1 MANFFDLDPT
11 QTKSS
16 DGKYIDLVFT
26 GFIPDTDYGL
36 TFAWVYEDEKLGVSG
51 ESNVFSFTTIS
62 EPELS
67 APYFIADNLYAKN
80 SILYISWN
88 GKNAQLQN
96 YSNALKQVNIW
107 IKGGDFGTEFVKYA
121 TSFTKDGTVQIST
134 TTKATYTVKLQ
145 AESTSGILSP
155 FSSEFSVTLL
165 KQPKAVTNLQTQWVS
180 DDLNLTFNFD
190 STFVDSTNDN
200 RNADVFLITF
210 YANSKEHTFYQPVNK
225 STTSQKFTLERNTN
239 VAYFDLFAKQLTVF
253 IQVKDI
259 YGQVSTV
266 VEHTSVTYTTP
277 LDAPVISGIAETLAY
292 SILWN
297 SQAGKPLDS
306 IYIYEDTGSGYVQVA
321 QGTTNPIRV
330 STTDTLTRSVKAK
343 FYDINSESTAFSN
356 IISITPTASVVMD
369 STAPAAPSTLTGT
382 AGLDSTGS
390 IGFNGYLSLSWTAV
404 SDTTLRGYRIRFRP
418 YKSTEPYEDWSY
430 VDSPGTGTTY
440 RLGGLAVGTTYE
452 VGIASFDDFNNTSSS
467 YTASSNLTVSGTPF
481 IGTNVTTTGYFAAN
495 SGNDVGT
502 FKFGYGVETGK
513 RGLKFNDNNYWYIDS
528 NASALFKLGG
538 DEDNYIQ
545 WNGTTFIVQGDL
557 RAKKGNFSG
566 NVEIKSGGSLF
577 SGAINAGGTDIT
589 GAGFILN
596 NTGLKFNSATV
607 SDITTIS
614 GTTGKLTTKLATIGG
629 WDVDSST
636 ISKNG
641 ISLDSTGKIIA
652 NNSAYYVGIKPS
664 ATLTD
669 VVLWAGQS
677 ALGADANFRVTATG
691 KLYATGAVITGDITL
706 DNGSGLSN
714 LINSKAKIY
723 RQNDEPTGGTYSNGD
738 LWIDTNDSNKVYSWN
753 GTQWA
758 LVQDSATALATAN
771 TAKDTADTAKGTADT
786 AAGKAQ
792 KFDFTTGNLITGLTL
807 SSSTASIY
815 STKTSYTDTTNGWYL
830 GWKQISAGNFTP
842 ALYLGGSTTYLKYA
856 TDTGLE
862 VKGDIKATGGS
873 FDGNV
878 TAGNGAITIGAGGI
892 SSSQFSINSSG
903 QATFTD
909 GTFNGN
915 ITSTANITA
924 TTGSISGATIVAG
937 NDNTNGNIRLNSTN
951 KTLEFLSSTGAVIG
965 RALVYADSE
974 AIFAAGSNAVY
985 GTYPA
990 SAGFVSVTP
999 GSGTAQA
1006 SLRVTNSLGNP
1017 IGSITIDSTYA
1028 TFSGVNVQTY
1038 QGAPIGNASTNPV
1051 QGNYY
1056 MRNIGMGT
1064 GAKAASDP
1072 DGIRGDIWIQYT

>member
-1 MANFFDLDPT
+1 MANFFDLNPT
-11 QTKSS
+11 QTKST
-16 DGKYIDLVFT
+16 DGKYVDLVFT
-26 GFIPDTDYGL
+26 GFVPDTDYGL

-88 GKNAQLQN
+88 GKNAQLQD
-96 YSNALKQVNIW
+96 YSPSALKQVNIW

-121 TSFTKDGTVQIST
+121 TSFTKAGTVQIST

-145 AESTSGILSP
+145 AEANSGILSP

-165 KQPKAVTNLQTQWVS
+165 KQPKAATNLQTAWVS
-180 DDLNLTFNFD
+180 DDLNLTFDFD

-239 VAYFDLFAKQLTVF
+239 VAYFDLFAKQLSVF

-343 FYDINSESTAFSN
+343 FYDINSESTSFSN

-369 STAPAAPSTLTGT
+369 STAPEAPSTLTGT

-404 SDTTLRGYRIRFRP
+404 SDSTLRGYRIRFRP
-418 YKSTEPYEDWSY
+418 YKSTAPYEDWSY

-538 DEDNYIQ
+538 DTDNYIE

-577 SGAINAGGTDIT
+577 SGIINAGGTDIT

-607 SDITTIS
+607 SDITTIN

-629 WDVDSST
+629 WDVDDST

-677 ALGADANFRVTATG
+677 ALGSDANFRVTATG

-723 RQNDEPTGGTYSNGD
+723 RQDDQPTGGTYANGD
-738 LWIDTNDSNKVYSWN
+738 LWIDTNDSNKVYSYN
-753 GTQWA
+753 SLTSQWV
-758 LVQDSATALATAN
+758 LSQDSATALSTAN

-807 SSSTASIY
+807 SNSTASIY
-815 STKTSYTDTTNGWYL
+815 SVKSSYTDTTNGWYL

-862 VKGDIKATGGS
+862 VKGVIKATSGS
-873 FDGNV
+873 FDGDV
-878 TAGNGAITIGAGGI
+878 TAGGGAITIGPSGLST
-892 SSSQFSINSSG
+892 SSSKFSIDAAGNAIFSG
-903 QATFTD
+903 TV
-909 GTFNGN
+909 
-915 ITSTANITA
+915 
-924 TTGSISGATIVAG
+924 SGATITANTQIDSPIITGGTIQTGSSNVTRRIVLGSSQPDRIDFYPKSGDDADTAGYLWVSDDAGSATLPGLVLRPPTKSTWSNPPIIKMTQTSAGGFLDLSAVQITLANTVRFTGYAYHTGNVAVAAVAHRNISAG
-937 NDNTNGNIRLNSTN
+937 NTAPSGGNTGD
-951 KTLEFLSSTGAVIG
+951 
-965 RALVYADSE
+965 VY
-974 AIFAAGSNAVY
+974 
-985 GTYPA
+985 
-990 SAGFVSVTP
+990 
-999 GSGTAQA
+999 
-1006 SLRVTNSLGNP
+1006 
-1017 IGSITIDSTYA
+1017 
-1028 TFSGVNVQTY
+1028 
-1038 QGAPIGNASTNPV
+1038 
-1051 QGNYY
+1051 
-1056 MRNIGMGT
+1056 
-1064 GAKAASDP
+1064 
-1072 DGIRGDIWIQYT
+1072 IQY

>member
-1 MANFFDLDPT
+1 MEPRVSEQYKDLGISQSRDGDYWDVEISDLDFNT
-11 QTKSS
+11 AYSLEAAWLYSDKSKSTSEFS
-16 DGKYIDLVFT
+16 DPY
-26 GFIPDTDYGL
+26 
-36 TFAWVYEDEKLGVSG
+36 
-51 ESNVFSFTTIS
+51 NFTT
-62 EPELS
+62 PEQEGLLS
-67 APYFIADNLYAKN
+67 PRFIADDLYAEN
-80 SILYISWN
+80 SILYINWN
-88 GKNAQLQN
+88 GKDS
-96 YSNALKQVNIW
+96 SNLDYLESVLKQVNIW
-107 IKGGDFGTEFVKYA
+107 IKGGDFGEEYVQYA
-121 TSFTKDGTVQIST
+121 TSFTKAGTIQINATKKST
-134 TTKATYTVKLQ
+134 YCVKLQ
-145 AESTSGILSP
+145 AESKLGPRSG
-155 FSSEFSVTLL
+155 FSNEFCVTLL
-165 KQPKAVTNLQTQWVS
+165 KQPKAVTNLQTAWVS
-180 DDLNLTFNFD
+180 DDLNLTFDFN
-190 STFVDSTNDN
+190 STFVDSTDDN

-225 STTSQKFTLERNTN
+225 SSTSQKFTLERNTN
-239 VAYFDLFAKQLTVF
+239 VAYFDLFAKQLSVF

-292 SILWN
+292 SVFWN

-306 IYIYEDTGSGYVQVA
+306 IYIYEDTGTGYVQVA

-330 STTDTLTRSVKAK
+330 STTDTLARLVKAK

-356 IISITPTASVVMD
+356 IISITPTASVAMD
-369 STAPAAPSTLTGT
+369 STAPEAPETLTGS
-382 AGLDSTGS
+382 AGIDSTGS

-404 SDTTLRGYRIRFRP
+404 SDSTLRGYRIRFRP
-418 YKSTEPYEDWSY
+418 YKSTAPYEDWSY
-430 VDSPGTGTTY
+430 VDSPGTGNTY

-452 VGIASFDDFNNTSSS
+452 VGIASFDDFNNTSSA
-467 YTASSNLTVSGTPF
+467 YTVSSNLTVSGTPF

-502 FKFGYGVETGK
+502 FKFGYGVEDGK

-538 DEDNYIQ
+538 DADNYIE

-577 SGAINAGGTDIT
+577 SGTISLDGTNIA

-596 NTGLKFNSATV
+596 NTGLKFNSSSV
-607 SDITTIS
+607 SDITTID
-614 GTTGKLTTKLATIGG
+614 GTSGKLTTKLATIGG
-629 WDVDSST
+629 WDVNDST
-636 ISKNG
+636 INKNG
-641 ISLDSTGKIIA
+641 ITLDSTGKIIA

-677 ALGADANFRVTATG
+677 ALGTDANFRVTATG

-723 RQNDEPTGGTYSNGD
+723 RQDNEPAGGTYANGD
-738 LWIDTNDSNKVYSWN
+738 LWIDTNDSNKVYSYN
-753 GTQWA
+753 SSTSQWV
-758 LVQDSATALATAN
+758 LSQDSATALSTAD
-771 TAKDTADTAKGTADT
+771 TAKETADTAKGTADT

-807 SSSTASIY
+807 SNSTASIY
-815 STKTSYTDTTNGWYL
+815 SVKTSYTDTTNGWYL

-862 VKGDIKATGGS
+862 VKGEIKATSGS

-878 TAGNGAITIGAGGI
+878 TAGNVTIGPGGI
-892 SSSQFSINSSG
+892 SHPKFNIN
-903 QATFTD
+903 TD
-909 GTFNGN
+909 GSANFSGTLQAGTILAEGTVTGST
-915 ITSTANITA
+915 ITGGVIQTASSSASRRIVLSGMQPDRIDFYPKSGDDANVPGYIWVSDDAGSATLPGLIIVPPTKSTWATPPKIKMTQTEAGGLMDITA
-924 TTGSISGATIVAG
+924 VQIAMTGTVRINTYAYHVGNVAVATNAHR
-937 NDNTNGNIRLNSTN
+937 NI
-951 KTLEFLSSTGAVIG
+951 
-965 RALVYADSE
+965 
-974 AIFAAGSNAVY
+974 
-985 GTYPA
+985 
-990 SAGFVSVTP
+990 SAGTTTP
-999 GSGTAQA
+999 SG
-1006 SLRVTNSLGNP
+1006 GN
-1017 IGSITIDSTYA
+1017 
-1028 TFSGVNVQTY
+1028 
-1038 QGAPIGNASTNPV
+1038 
-1051 QGNYY
+1051 
-1056 MRNIGMGT
+1056 T
-1064 GAKAASDP
+1064 GDVY
-1072 DGIRGDIWIQYT
+1072 IQY

>member
-1 MANFFDLDPT
+1 MANFFDLNPT
-11 QTKSS
+11 QTKST

-26 GFIPDTDYGL
+26 GFVPDTEYGL
-36 TFAWVYEDEKLGVSG
+36 TFAWVYEDDKLGVSE
-51 ESNVFSFTTIS
+51 ESNIFGFTTIS

-88 GKNAQLQN
+88 GKNAQLQD
-96 YSNALKQVNIW
+96 YSPSALKQVNIW

-121 TSFTKDGTVQIST
+121 TSFTKAGTVQIST

-145 AESTSGILSP
+145 AEANSGILSP

-165 KQPKAVTNLQTQWVS
+165 KQPKAATNLQTAWVS
-180 DDLNLTFNFD
+180 DDLNLTFDFD

-259 YGQVSTV
+259 YGQVSTI

-369 STAPAAPSTLTGT
+369 STAPSAPSTLTGT
-382 AGLDSTGS
+382 AGLDTTGS

-629 WDVDSST
+629 WDVNDST

-677 ALGADANFRVTATG
+677 ALGSDANFRVTATG

-723 RQNDEPTGGTYSNGD
+723 RQNDEPTGGTYLNGD
-738 LWIDTNDSNKVYSWN
+738 LWIDTNDNNKVYSYN
-753 GTQWA
+753 SSTSQWV
-758 LVQDSATALATAN
+758 LSQDSATALATAN
-771 TAKDTADTAKGTADT
+771 TAKDTADTAKGTADTAKETADT

-862 VKGDIKATGGS
+862 VKGDIKATSGS

-878 TAGNGAITIGAGGI
+878 TAGAGAITIGPSGI
-892 SSSQFSINSSG
+892 STSSGKFSIDTAGNAYFSG
-903 QATFTD
+903 TLQA
-909 GTFNGN
+909 GTILSQG
-915 ITSTANITA
+915 TVSGSTI
-924 TTGSISGATIVAG
+924 TGSVI
-937 NDNTNGNIRLNSTN
+937 NTNAGDQYLGWMRLNGPTN
-951 KTLEFLSSTGAVIG
+951 SLEFLNSSNSVTGKMYSFAGTEVIIQYGSDQALGYPKSTGYISLSSLGTTIG
-965 RALVYADSE
+965 RTNAN
-974 AIFAAGSNAVY
+974 GSNI
-985 GTYPA
+985 GGLT
-990 SAGFVSVTP
+990 
-999 GSGTAQA
+999 
-1006 SLRVTNSLGNP
+1006 VTN
-1017 IGSITIDSTYA
+1017 TDA
-1028 TFSGVNVQTY
+1028 QFSGVNVSTI
-1038 QGAPIGNASTNPV
+1038 QGAPIGDY
-1051 QGNYY
+1051 NYY

-1064 GAKAASDP
+1064 GAKSTTAT
-1072 DGIRGDIWIQYT
+1072 DGYRGDIWIQYS